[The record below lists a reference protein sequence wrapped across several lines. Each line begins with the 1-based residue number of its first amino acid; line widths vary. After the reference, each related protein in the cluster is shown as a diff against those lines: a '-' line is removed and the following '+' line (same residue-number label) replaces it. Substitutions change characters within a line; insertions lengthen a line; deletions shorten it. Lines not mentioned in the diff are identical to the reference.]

1 MIKNII
7 LITIILNSLLL
18 AKVNTVVSILPQ
30 KSFVEAIGKD
40 LVNISVMVLPGDSP
54 HTYEPKPSQMR
65 DISKADIYFSI
76 GVEFEN
82 GWLPRFAS
90 QNKNMKIVD
99 TSKGIE
105 KEMMPTFEGKEIQN
119 GEKDPHVWTAPQNIK
134 IIARNIYTALAKID
148 SKNAKIYKKNY
159 EKFILHVEL
168 IDKEIKSILKN
179 TPKNSKFMVFHPSWG
194 YFAKEYNL
202 VQLPIEIEGKT
213 PKPKSL
219 IKIIQIAKKDK
230 VKAIFTQPEF
240 SPKIANQ
247 IAIQLKIKV
256 IKATPLNPKWEE
268 NLIKFAKAIAK

>member
-30 KSFVEAIGKD
+30 KSFVRAIGKD

-82 GWLPRFAS
+82 AWLPRFAS

-99 TSKGIE
+99 TSKGIK
-105 KEMMPTFEGKEIQN
+105 KEMMPTFEGEEIHD
-119 GEKDPHVWTAPQNIK
+119 GEKDPHIWTAPQNIK
-134 IIARNIYTALAKID
+134 IIARNIYAALAKID
-148 SKNAKIYKKNY
+148 SKNVMIYKRNY

-168 IDKEIKSILKN
+168 VDREIKGILKN
-179 TPKNSKFMVFHPSWG
+179 TPKNSKFMVLHPSWG

-219 IKIIQIAKKDK
+219 IKIIQIAKKEK

-247 IAIQLKIKV
+247 IANQLNIKV
-256 IKATPLNPKWEE
+256 IKATPLSPKWEE

>member
-7 LITIILNSLLL
+7 LISIILNSLLL
-18 AKVNTVVSILPQ
+18 AKVNVVVSILPQ
-30 KSFVEAIGKD
+30 KSFVQAIGKN
-40 LVNISVMVLPGDSP
+40 LVNISVMVKPGDSP

-65 DISKADIYFSI
+65 DIAKADIYFAI

-82 GWLPRFAS
+82 AWLPRFAN
-90 QNKNMKIVD
+90 QNKNMKIID
-99 TSKGIE
+99 TSKGIK
-105 KEMMPTFEGKEIQN
+105 KEMMPTFTGKEIST

-134 IIARNIYTALAKID
+134 IIAKNIYNALAKED
-148 SKNAKIYKKNY
+148 SENAKIYKKNY

-168 IDKEIKSILKN
+168 VNKEVKNILKD

-194 YFAKEYNL
+194 YFAREYGL

-219 IKIIQIAKKDK
+219 IKIIQIAKKDN

-247 IAIQLKIKV
+247 IAKDLNIKV
-256 IKATPLNPKWEE
+256 IKATPLNPNWEG
-268 NLIKFAKAIAK
+268 NLINFAKAIAK